1 MSREAGS
8 WARVPGTLRAGMFRR
23 LCRARDML
31 REVPVEAV
39 GVADITN
46 ALELS
51 PFHFIRQFEAV
62 FGRTP
67 HPYRIES
74 RLERARGLLA
84 GGTRAGAGCGRPGGT
99 LHRRRGEV
107 AHAVRVPASAY
118 APR

>member
-1 MSREAGS
+1 
-8 WARVPGTLRAGMFRR
+8 
-23 LCRARDML
+23 ML

-67 HPYRIES
+67 HPYR
-74 RLERARGLLA
+74 
-84 GGTRAGAGCGRPGGT
+84 GRPSGT